1 MEEQDRFA
9 RYLSL
14 LLHWNRTHHLTS
26 LRSPEEVVRKLFIDS
41 LLFINLFPP
50 RPLKLVDIGAGS
62 GIPGMPLRIVDS
74 GIVLTLIEAKRKRTS
89 FLTAL
94 REDLRIDNVEII
106 NARAEDVLI
115 QVPKLFG
122 KFDVAVVRA
131 VALPA
136 SLSALA
142 LDYLR
147 PGGMFIASGPP
158 ADVRQPPISNAE
170 WRILSFTQLGLTR
183 QFAVVIKDS

>member
-1 MEEQDRFA
+1 
-9 RYLSL
+9 
-14 LLHWNRTHHLTS
+14 
-26 LRSPEEVVRKLFIDS
+26 
-41 LLFINLFPP
+41 
-50 RPLKLVDIGAGS
+50 
-62 GIPGMPLRIVDS
+62 MPLRIVDS